1 MSNIEKKVLIS
12 GASRGIGKSIA
23 ENLHTKGYKI
33 IGTATSDEGVKHLN
47 EKGFVGIKLNLNDI
61 DSLNNISEIVKE
73 EHKDISVLINNAG
86 ITRDN
91 IVLRM
96 SSDEWDDVINIHLNG
111 MFKLSKMV
119 LRGMIKARWGRI
131 INITS
136 ASASLGNRGQSN
148 YAAAKA
154 GVEAFSKSLSKEVG
168 PRGITVNCVAPGFIE
183 TDMTSYINEKD
194 KEELIKQIPL
204 GRFGKPEE
212 ISKIIEFLVS
222 DKSAYITG
230 QTIHVNGGLYM

>member
-1 MSNIEKKVLIS
+1 MSNLEKKVFIS
-12 GASRGIGKSIA
+12 GATRGIGKSIA
-23 ENLHTKGYKI
+23 QNLHTKGYKI
-33 IGTATSDEGVKHLN
+33 IGTATSDEGVRRLN
-47 EKGFVGIKLNLNDI
+47 EKGYVGIKLNLNDI

-96 SSDEWDDVINIHLNG
+96 SNDEWSDVINIHLNG
-111 MFKLSKMV
+111 IFKLSKIV
-119 LRGMIKARWGRI
+119 LKGMIKARWGRI

-154 GVEAFSKSLSKEVG
+154 GVEAFSKSLSKEIG

-183 TDMTSYINEKD
+183 TDMTSYINQKD

>member
-61 DSLNNISEIVKE
+61 DSLNNISEIIKE

-111 MFKLSKMV
+111 MFKLSKIV
-119 LRGMIKARWGRI
+119 LKGMIKARWGRI

-154 GVEAFSKSLSKEVG
+154 GVEAFSKSLSKEIG

-183 TDMTSYINEKD
+183 TDMTSYINQKD

>member
-1 MSNIEKKVLIS
+1 MSNIEKKILIS

-204 GRFGKPEE
+204 GRFGKPDE

-230 QTIHVNGGLYM
+230 QTIHINGGLYM

>member
-194 KEELIKQIPL
+194 KEKLIKQIPL
-204 GRFGKPEE
+204 GRFGKPDE

>member
-61 DSLNNISEIVKE
+61 DSLNNISEIVKD

-111 MFKLSKMV
+111 MFKLSKIV
-119 LRGMIKARWGRI
+119 LKGMIKARWGRI

-154 GVEAFSKSLSKEVG
+154 GVEAFSKSLSKEIG

-183 TDMTSYINEKD
+183 TDMTSYINQKD

>member
-61 DSLNNISEIVKE
+61 DSLNNISEIIKE

-111 MFKLSKMV
+111 MFKLSKIV
-119 LRGMIKARWGRI
+119 LKGMIKARWGRI

-204 GRFGKPEE
+204 GRFGKPDE

-230 QTIHVNGGLYM
+230 QTIHINGGLYM

>member
-1 MSNIEKKVLIS
+1 VEI
-12 GASRGIGKSIA
+12 
-23 ENLHTKGYKI
+23 
-33 IGTATSDEGVKHLN
+33 LN
-47 EKGFVGIKLNLNDI
+47 SKGFLGIKLDLNNA
-61 DSLNNISEIVKE
+61 DSLNHIAEKLKE
-73 EHKDISVLINNAG
+73 EHKDISILINNAG
-86 ITRDN
+86 ITKDN

-96 SSDEWDDVINIHLNG
+96 SDDEWGDVINIHLNG
-111 MFKLSKMV
+111 MFKLCKTV
-119 LRGMIKARWGRI
+119 LKGMIKNRWGRV

-183 TDMTSYINEKD
+183 TDMTSYIDEKA

-212 ISKIIEFLVS
+212 ISQIIEFLVS
-222 DKSAYITG
+222 DQSSYITG

>member
-1 MSNIEKKVLIS
+1 MSNIEKKILIS

-33 IGTATSDEGVKHLN
+33 IGTATSNEGVKHLN
-47 EKGFVGIKLNLNDI
+47 KKGFVGIKLNLNDI

-111 MFKLSKMV
+111 MFKLSKIV
-119 LRGMIKARWGRI
+119 LKGMIKARWGRI

-204 GRFGKPEE
+204 GRFGKPDE

>member
-1 MSNIEKKVLIS
+1 MSNLEKKVFIS
-12 GASRGIGKSIA
+12 GATRGIGKSIA
-23 ENLHTKGYKI
+23 QNLHTKGYKI
-33 IGTATSDEGVKHLN
+33 IGTATSDEGVRRLN
-47 EKGFVGIKLNLNDI
+47 EKGYVGIKLNLNDI
-61 DSLNNISEIVKE
+61 DSINNISEIVKE

-194 KEELIKQIPL
+194 KEKLIKQIPL

>member
-61 DSLNNISEIVKE
+61 DSLNNISEIIKE

-111 MFKLSKMV
+111 MFKLSKIV
-119 LRGMIKARWGRI
+119 LKGMIKARWGRI

-154 GVEAFSKSLSKEVG
+154 GVEAFSKSLSKEIG

>member
-61 DSLNNISEIVKE
+61 DSLNNISEIIKE

-111 MFKLSKMV
+111 MFKLSKIV
-119 LRGMIKARWGRI
+119 LKGMIKARWGRI

-154 GVEAFSKSLSKEVG
+154 GVEAFSKSLSKEIG

-204 GRFGKPEE
+204 GRFGKPDE

>member
-61 DSLNNISEIVKE
+61 DSLNNISEIIKE

-111 MFKLSKMV
+111 MFKLSKIV
-119 LRGMIKARWGRI
+119 LKGMIKARWGRI

-204 GRFGKPEE
+204 GRFGKPDE

>member
-1 MSNIEKKVLIS
+1 MSNIEKKILIS

-111 MFKLSKMV
+111 MFKLSKIV
-119 LRGMIKARWGRI
+119 LKGMIKARWGRI

-204 GRFGKPEE
+204 GRFGKPDE

>member
-61 DSLNNISEIVKE
+61 DSLNNISKIIKE

-111 MFKLSKMV
+111 MFKLSKIV
-119 LRGMIKARWGRI
+119 LKGMIKARWGRI

-154 GVEAFSKSLSKEVG
+154 GVEAFSKSLSKEIG

-183 TDMTSYINEKD
+183 TDMTSYINQKD